1 MNNKSSLSI
10 AIIVLLHSFL
20 CCQPRVGTL
29 AVDADNDLP
38 DSLVIGYDRY
48 DSFVLF
54 DTDPQ
59 YWEFIDDLHPK
70 PYGEFLKMR
79 IKKKQTV
86 SYIDSCI
93 NNATPD
99 KNYHLPYI
107 STALV
112 LFRYKENLI
121 DTIVI
126 SHLPGHI
133 QIRDTIYRDSL
144 VYRMVMK
151 ELSDRDSIWLNEST
165 VGVVYYQ
172 SLFLGRKE
180 LERPFLKKVGKKMGF
195 KQGDYKRPQ
204 HYVTTLIEYQR

>member
-1 MNNKSSLSI
+1 MIRIMNNKSSLSI

-20 CCQPRVGTL
+20 CCQPRVGTP
-29 AVDADNDLP
+29 AKEANNVLP
-38 DSLVIGYDRY
+38 DSLVIGYDRS

-54 DTDPQ
+54 DTEPQ
-59 YWEFIDDLHPK
+59 YWEFIDDLHPY
-70 PYGEFLKMR
+70 PYGEFLRMR

-93 NNATPD
+93 NNAIPEIIFHSSD
-99 KNYHLPYI
+99 YYI

-112 LFRYKENLI
+112 LFRYKEQMI

-144 VYRMVMK
+144 VYRIVME
-151 ELSDRDSIWLNEST
+151 ELARRDSIWLNESC
-165 VGVVYYQ
+165 VGVFDYQ
-172 SLFLGRKE
+172 SHFLGRKE
-180 LERPFLKKVGKKMGF
+180 LERPFIKKRLKK
-195 KQGDYKRPQ
+195 KR
-204 HYVTTLIEYQR
+204 